1 MSKKTICYPYGMGV
15 SCICDSRGRIF
26 RCFSNSEL
34 HDLGGAK
41 DHVGDHDLLGGE
53 AVLSRDDRMAG
64 GHDDH
69 DGLDG
74 LLDLDGENLS
84 GRRRRN
90 GLDERTEIILAA
102 TFLVLIILAFIRW
115 VWKIILCTFVS
126 SSLTLLLRP

>member
-15 SCICDSRGRIF
+15 SCICDSRGRIYK
-26 RCFSNSEL
+26 CFSNTEF
-34 HDLGGAK
+34 HDPGGGGGG
-41 DHVGDHDLLGGE
+41 DHGGDHDLLGGE
-53 AVLSRDDRMAG
+53 AVLSRDDRIDGPG
-64 GHDDH
+64 GLLGDH
-69 DGLDG
+69 DG

-115 VWKIILCTFVS
+115 VGN
-126 SSLTLLLRP
+126 LL